1 MQSLQLDHITKKF
14 PGVTALDDIV
24 VSFLPGEIHAVAGEN
39 GAGKS
44 TMMNVLTG
52 NLQPDSGEIL
62 LNGNKLIIK
71 NPRDAFEYGIA
82 IVHQHLSLV
91 DSLSIAE
98 NIYANRQP
106 HNRFGIIRFGELY
119 KKTAVLLHELGLDE
133 LDPATPV
140 TKLSA
145 ANRQMV
151 EIAKALAQNPS
162 ILILDEPTASLTEKE
177 TAILFT
183 ILLRLRKQGTAII
196 YISHRMD
203 EIFRLS
209 DRVTILKDG
218 KYQGTF
224 ATKDITKDELIR
236 RMVGREIQALKS
248 QSTTSTEI
256 MLDVKN
262 ISGPRFKNISFQ
274 VYRGEIV
281 GLAGLI
287 GAGRTEIAR
296 AIFGADRPQSGEIVL
311 RNKKLDAHHPR
322 EAIANGIAYV
332 PEERKSLGLFPD
344 MSVADNIV
352 SADLTLAAGGKF
364 YNQSKARQTALRSR
378 DQLGI
383 TSTGVEKKVTN
394 LSGGNQQ
401 KVVLARW
408 LLTRPDVLI
417 VDEPTHGIDVGAKYE
432 IYGILKDL
440 AKEGKSILMISSD
453 LPELIGLC
461 DRILVIRKG
470 IVAGEIARPDFSE
483 EKIMSLAAN

>member
-44 TMMNVLTG
+44 TMMNILTG

-62 LNGNKLIIK
+62 LNGNKLVIK

-119 KKTAVLLHELGLDE
+119 KKTTVLLHELGLDE

-183 ILLRLRKQGTAII
+183 ILHRLRKQGTAII
-196 YISHRMD
+196 YISHRLD

-224 ATKDITKDELIR
+224 ATKDIAKDELIR
-236 RMVGREIQALKS
+236 RMVGREIKALKS
-248 QSTTSTEI
+248 QSTASTEI

-296 AIFGADRPQSGEIVL
+296 TIFGADRLESGEIVL

-364 YNQSKARQTALRSR
+364 YNHSKARQTALRSR

-383 TSTGVEKKVTN
+383 TSKGVEKKVTN